1 MRTHEAE
8 TLSALHKR
16 PAEELDFHAAGFGKL
31 RVKRVDLRDTFNM
44 NLVWAH
50 VFAERKAGE
59 DAAFSRRV
67 DALDV
72 RRRVGLRVAQSLR
85 V

>member
-1 MRTHEAE
+1 M
-8 TLSALHKR
+8 
-16 PAEELDFHAAGFGKL
+16 PL
-31 RVKRVDLRDTFNM
+31 RVERVDLRDTFNM

-67 DALDV
+67 DTLDV

-85 V
+85 VCKRVGIALAVL